1 MCSRLVRPICTG
13 AAVCLPARLLHRAP
27 FHGNRLRLCHLIRV
41 KKRAPC
47 GALARRTKPK
57 DRDSISVHDVSSF
70 CNPDHRSSQGSGRA
84 PNRQGGGRRA
94 ETQSRPPHAARSRSR
109 ATRAEGADA
118 NGRPRPGRRES
129 RARQREGA
137 EQGKPAEPPR
147 RAGTALSSP
156 APGGLDYRSRGQLSS
171 SGGNGSHAH
180 RHAVDQPLR
189 R

>member
-1 MCSRLVRPICTG
+1 M
-13 AAVCLPARLLHRAP
+13 AAAFGSAISS
-27 FHGNRLRLCHLIRV
+27 GQ
-41 KKRAPC
+41 KKRAPH

-84 PNRQGGGRRA
+84 HCAPRRRAAA
-94 ETQSRPPHAARSRSR
+94 ETQRAAPHAARRRSR

-129 RARQREGA
+129 RARQREG
-137 EQGKPAEPPR
+137 QSRKNRQNPPR

-156 APGGLDYRSRGQLSS
+156 APGGLDYRSGGQLSS
-171 SGGNGSHAH
+171 SGGNTSRFHCHAI
-180 RHAVDQPLR
+180 DQPLR

>member
-1 MCSRLVRPICTG
+1 MSALNGSRARG
-13 AAVCLPARLLHRAP
+13 A
-27 FHGNRLRLCHLIRV
+27 LCHLIRV

-84 PNRQGGGRRA
+84 PTRQGGGRRA
-94 ETQSRPPHAARSRSR
+94 ETQRAAPHAARSRSR

-129 RARQREGA
+129 RARQREGQREDSQHA
-137 EQGKPAEPPR
+137 PPDGRAPLYPVPPPAGWITAVGDSSAA
-147 RAGTALSSP
+147 AGAMAATRIAMP
-156 APGGLDYRSRGQLSS
+156 
-171 SGGNGSHAH
+171 
-180 RHAVDQPLR
+180 
-189 R
+189 

>member
-1 MCSRLVRPICTG
+1 M
-13 AAVCLPARLLHRAP
+13 AAARAARSAISS
-27 FHGNRLRLCHLIRV
+27 GQ

-84 PNRQGGGRRA
+84 HCAPRRRAAA
-94 ETQSRPPHAARSRSR
+94 ETQSRPPHAARRRSR

-129 RARQREGA
+129 RARQREGQREDSQHA
-137 EQGKPAEPPR
+137 PPDGRAPLYPVPPPAGWITAVGDSSAAAGAI
-147 RAGTALSSP
+147 RAVSIAMP
-156 APGGLDYRSRGQLSS
+156 
-171 SGGNGSHAH
+171 
-180 RHAVDQPLR
+180 
-189 R
+189 